1 MKKQKLETPFQQG
14 IKSLLN
20 RLGKSQRKLAEDIGR
35 SNMAV
40 SQWCLGN
47 HEPKVGDL
55 YVLIRQG
62 MTAEEIF
69 GEPIAKML
77 LENSIRPQEPE
88 LDEKTILEIKKK
100 AMQDAYKDLFKERIL
115 K

>member
-1 MKKQKLETPFQQG
+1 MKTKKETPFQTG
-14 IKSLLN
+14 IKAFLERMGL
-20 RLGKSQRKLAEDIGR
+20 SQRKLAERIDR

-55 YVLIRQG
+55 HVLIREG
-62 MTAEEIF
+62 MSAEELF
-69 GEPIAKML
+69 GADVAKTL
-77 LENSIRPQEPE
+77 LENSLKPQEPE

-100 AMQDAYKDLFKERIL
+100 AMEGAYKEMFKERL
-115 K
+115 SK

>member
-1 MKKQKLETPFQQG
+1 MKKAKLETPFQKG
-14 IKSLLN
+14 IKQLLD
-20 RLGKSQRKLAEDIGR
+20 RLGLSQRKLADRIGR

-55 YVLIRQG
+55 DVLIRAG
-62 MTAEEIF
+62 MTAEELF
-69 GEPIAKML
+69 GEDVAKTL
-77 LENSIRPQEPE
+77 FENTLKPQEPE

-100 AMQDAYKDLFKERIL
+100 AMQDAYTDMFKEKL
-115 K
+115 SK

>member
-1 MKKQKLETPFQQG
+1 MTKKKEETPFQTG
-14 IKSLLN
+14 IKAFLERMGL
-20 RLGKSQRKLAEDIGR
+20 SQRKLGDKIGR

-40 SQWCLGN
+40 SQWCLGK

-55 YVLIRQG
+55 HVLIMEG
-62 MTAEEIF
+62 MNASEIF
-69 GEPIAKML
+69 GEDVAKTL
-77 LENSIRPQEPE
+77 LENSVRPQEPE

-100 AMQDAYKDLFKERIL
+100 AMEGAYKEMFKEKLL

>member
-1 MKKQKLETPFQQG
+1 MKKKQETPFQTG
-14 IKSLLN
+14 IKSFLERIGL
-20 RLGKSQRKLAEDIGR
+20 SQRKLAERIGR

-40 SQWCLGN
+40 SQWCLGV

-55 YVLIRQG
+55 HVLIKEG
-62 MTAEEIF
+62 MTADELF
-69 GEPIAKML
+69 GADVAKTL
-77 LENSIRPQEPE
+77 LENSVRPQEPE

-100 AMQDAYKDLFKERIL
+100 AMEGAYKEMFKEKLL